1 MAFIQSGL
9 PCRAESCATTVPEAG
24 PSRLPWGRYI
34 GSTHGISTEEK
45 PRSLSS
51 WIALSRPKA
60 LGLVR
65 LALGT

>member
-1 MAFIQSGL
+1 MAFIQPSL
-9 PCRAESCATTVPEAG
+9 PCRAECCATTLSESG
-24 PSRLPWGRYI
+24 PSRLPWGRDI
-34 GSTHGISTEEK
+34 GSTHGVSTEERL
-45 PRSLSS
+45 RSLSS